1 MLLQN
6 RISRS
11 RVLLPTM
18 VLYAVAVWLVCGLVS
33 DGLWLQFASFVISSF
48 LMVELN
54 NSNALIRIYSRM
66 VSCSF
71 ITMVCMS
78 TFLLQSAGAMLLSIC
93 VVVSFIMSFLTYQDK
108 GAVGRTFY
116 SFLSMGLATLI
127 DIKMLF
133 FAPVMWIAMFFYLQ
147 SLTPRT
153 FVASLLGL
161 LCPYWFVSVYFLY
174 TTDFTLPLEHF
185 SQLVEFGMVA
195 DFSLV
200 PTAAIVAI
208 CFVIVLSLTGI
219 IHYIRKRINDK
230 TRTRMLYNTF
240 ILVNIASIVFFILQP
255 QQYMTLFTVMIVTAS
270 PLIAHFIALT
280 HTRITDISFK
290 VIVTAALALTIIN
303 IFKLI

>member
-18 VLYAVAVWLVCGLVS
+18 VLYAIAVWLVCGLVS
-33 DGLWLQFASFVISSF
+33 DGLWLQFACFVISSF

-78 TFLLQSAGAMLLSIC
+78 TFLLQSADAMLLSIC

-108 GAVGRTFY
+108 GAAGRTFY
-116 SFLSMGLATLI
+116 SFLSMGLATLL

-147 SLTPRT
+147 SMTPRT

-161 LCPYWFVSVYFLY
+161 LCPYWFVSVYFIY
-174 TTDFTLPLEHF
+174 TTDITLPLEHF
-185 SQLVEFGMVA
+185 SQLVAFGMVA
-195 DFSLV
+195 DFSVV
-200 PTAAIVAI
+200 PTAALVAI
-208 CFVIVLSLTGI
+208 CFVFILSLTGI

-270 PLIAHFIALT
+270 PLIAHYIALT

-290 VIVTAALALTIIN
+290 VIVAAALALTIIN